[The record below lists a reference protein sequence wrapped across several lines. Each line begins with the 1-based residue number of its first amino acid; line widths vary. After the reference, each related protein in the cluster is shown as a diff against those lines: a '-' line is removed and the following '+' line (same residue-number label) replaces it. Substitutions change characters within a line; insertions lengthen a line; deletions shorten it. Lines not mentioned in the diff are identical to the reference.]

1 MTSPLRDELKA
12 FETLAENF
20 ALKELS
26 PRREESDR
34 YPFGPFPDDILE
46 KAYEVGFLGIT
57 LPEELGGIG
66 QGISALCNV
75 LERICRADASLGAV
89 IFTNTLSQEIIMRA
103 GGSDILGRILSSP
116 ADAKG
121 FLIAFPSYSNPAE
134 HSGLP
139 AAKKGANGYALS
151 GKVDYAVLG
160 NLASHAL
167 VPARTSGLDGYSLF
181 LISLNDPRVRKSE
194 PVFSLGV
201 HACPACDLVLSNAEA
216 TLIGG
221 EDRGKDPYEDASDFM
236 NAAAAAM
243 SLGVMRGSFDYAL
256 AYCNEREQGGW
267 PIVNWSEIKM
277 ILSSM
282 AVQVEVAGMAVSEA
296 CCAIENKV
304 SNGKTLA
311 RAAALF
317 VQDAA
322 CLLTTDGIQVLGG
335 YGYMKDYGQEKR
347 FRDAKQ
353 LQALLGLS
361 PLRKLRFMDQIN
373 AKA

>member
-1 MTSPLRDELKA
+1 MTSPLREELKA

-20 ALKELS
+20 AVKELS

-34 YPFGPFPDDILE
+34 YPFGPFYEDILE

-66 QGISALCNV
+66 QGITALCNV
-75 LERICRADASLGAV
+75 LERICRADASLGAI
-89 IFTNTLSQEIIMRA
+89 IFTNTLSQEIIKAA
-103 GGSDILGRILSSP
+103 GGSDILLKTLASP
-116 ADAKG
+116 ANAKG

-134 HSGLP
+134 LSTLP
-139 AAKKGANGYALS
+139 AARKAADGYIIS
-151 GKVDYAVLG
+151 GRLEYTVLG
-160 NLASHAL
+160 NIADHAL
-167 VPARTSGLDGYSLF
+167 IPARIAGQDDYSLF
-181 LISLNDPRVRKSE
+181 LISLSDKGVKRSD

-201 HACPACDLVLSNAEA
+201 HACPASDIVLNDAPA
-216 TLIGG
+216 TLVGPEG
-221 EDRGKDPYEDASDFM
+221 QGRSSYEEASDFM

-277 ILSSM
+277 ILSNM
-282 AVQVEVAGMAVSEA
+282 AVQVEVADMAVAET
-296 CCAIENKV
+296 CCAIENKTQ
-304 SNGKTLA
+304 GWKTLA
-311 RAAALF
+311 QAAVLF
-317 VQDAA
+317 TQDAA

-353 LQALLGLS
+353 LQTLLGLF
-361 PLRKLRFMDQIN
+361 PLRKLGFMDQLN